1 MGSAARAAPGA
12 SHGKP
17 PQAAIYVAAHP
28 QTPLLFL
35 FGFARGHKSLPKT
48 LGRLFLCLGQLKN
61 CSLSASGQQ
70 GPPAGFCPM
79 PPEHGQAF
87 KGQMDAPHRLLLD
100 EMARCQLAA
109 SMVTHDV
116 TEAVA
121 CPCTAISMVS
131 QPRVRLAC

>member
-1 MGSAARAAPGA
+1 MR
-12 SHGKP
+12 
-17 PQAAIYVAAHP
+17 
-28 QTPLLFL
+28 
-35 FGFARGHKSLPKT
+35 
-48 LGRLFLCLGQLKN
+48 
-61 CSLSASGQQ
+61 
-70 GPPAGFCPM
+70 
-79 PPEHGQAF
+79 PEHGQAF

-121 CPCTAISMVS
+121 CQCTAISMVS

>member
-1 MGSAARAAPGA
+1 
-12 SHGKP
+12 
-17 PQAAIYVAAHP
+17 
-28 QTPLLFL
+28 
-35 FGFARGHKSLPKT
+35 
-48 LGRLFLCLGQLKN
+48 
-61 CSLSASGQQ
+61 
-70 GPPAGFCPM
+70 M

-87 KGQMDAPHRLLLD
+87 KGQMHRLLLA